1 MKKFIYFTI
10 VGLTI
15 LSSCKN
21 YLDVVPDNIATVDY
35 AFRNRVVAERYLYTC
50 YSYMP
55 RHGTGDDPALAGDE
69 VWSNPNRNTNFP
81 NHGCDLMYFGNN
93 VTNPLLNYWNGSTY
107 SKPLWAGIRDC
118 NIFLENIDKVR
129 DLENYDKIR
138 WVAEVKFLKAYYH
151 FYLLELYGPIP
162 IVKDNLPV
170 TALPEELAIYREP
183 VDKVIDYIVQLLDE
197 ASPDLPLVIESK
209 ISEIGRITRSISLSV
224 KAKVLVT
231 AASPLFNGNADY
243 KMMVDNRGTQLFNQ
257 TYDPA
262 KWTKALAACKAA
274 IDTCTSAGFSLYR
287 YSNTSLGLADVS
299 KTIITVTQKVTDKWN
314 SETIWGWAGDWINPS
329 NTSGSTS
336 RFIEEFTVAPL
347 DQTHRTFSGCGT
359 WAPTMKA
366 VEMFYSKNGVP
377 IEEDPTYAYG
387 TRYDLAT
394 VPASDKYLMQPGYL
408 TAKIH
413 MNREPR
419 FYGSVGVDGGWWFG
433 VGRYNDVAQWPIQS
447 KSGQVC
453 GRQGMERYTPTSFY
467 IKKLYN
473 IESVFSG
480 ALYLDKRWDFPVFR
494 LADLYLLYAEALNE
508 TLAAPTADVFKYVD
522 MIRDRA
528 GLQSVA
534 ASWSAYSIYPQKYT
548 TKDGMRSIIHKERNI
563 ELAFEF
569 QNFWD
574 MRRWKEAVQNFSQP
588 IKGWNI
594 NGTTAQEFYQVT
606 IIKLIDYN
614 PRDLFWPIKQG
625 ELSIN
630 KNLVQN
636 PGW

>member
-1 MKKFIYFTI
+1 MKKIIYLTI
-10 VGLTI
+10 VCMAL
-15 LSSCKN
+15 LSSCKK

-69 VWSNPNRNTNFP
+69 ICSNPSRNTNWP
-81 NHGCDLMYFGNN
+81 NHGGDIMYYGNN
-93 VTNPLLNYWNGSTY
+93 VSNPVLNYWDGTNYG
-107 SKPLWAGIRDC
+107 KPLWKGIRDC

-129 DLENYDKIR
+129 DLQSFDKTR

-151 FYLLELYGPIP
+151 FYLMELYGPIP
-162 IVKDNLPV
+162 IVKENLPV
-170 TALPEELAIYREP
+170 TSNPEELAIYREP
-183 VDKVIDYIVQLLDE
+183 VDKVVEYIVQLLDE

-209 ISEIGRITRSISLSV
+209 ISEIGRITRAISLAV

-243 KMMVDNRGTQLFNQ
+243 KMMIDNRGTQLFNQ

-274 IDTCTSAGFSLYR
+274 IDTCTAAGFGLYHFT
-287 YSNTSLGLADVS
+287 NTSMGLADIS
-299 KTIITVTQKVTDKWN
+299 KTIIAVSQKVTDKWN
-314 SETIWGWAGDWINPS
+314 NETIWGWSGDWTNPS
-329 NTSGSTS
+329 TTYASNS
-336 RFIEEFTVAPL
+336 RFIESFTIAPL
-347 DQTHRTFSGCGT
+347 DPNHRTFSGAGT
-359 WAPTMKA
+359 WSPTMKA

-377 IEEDPTYAYG
+377 IDEDVTYPY
-387 TRYDLAT
+387 TSRYDLAT
-394 VPASDKYLMQPGYL
+394 VPPEDKYVMQSGYV
-408 TAKIH
+408 TAKLH

-419 FYGSVGVDGGWWFG
+419 FYGSVGVDGGLWFG
-433 VGRYNDVAQWPIQS
+433 LGKYSDVAQWAIQS
-447 KSGQVC
+447 KTGQVC
-453 GRQGMERYTPTSFY
+453 GRQSVERYSPTSFY

-473 IESVFSG
+473 IESIYNVT
-480 ALYLDKRWDFPVFR
+480 AYIDKRWDWPVFR

-508 TLAAPTADVFKYVD
+508 TLAAPTTDVYKYVD

-534 ASWSAYSIYPQKYT
+534 ASWTAFSMYPQKYT
-548 TKDGMRSIIHKERNI
+548 TKEGMRAIIHKERNI
-563 ELAFEF
+563 ELAFECHH
-569 QNFWD
+569 FWD
-574 MRRWKEAVQNFSQP
+574 MRRWKEAVQNFGQP
-588 IKGWNI
+588 LKGWNI

-606 IIKLIDYN
+606 VLKLIDYN
-614 PRDLFWPIKQG
+614 PRDVFWPIKQG

-630 KNLVQN
+630 KNLIQN